1 MLIGAMFK
9 RAARMTAMIQR
20 NGPSS
25 RSVAHD
31 DLIQPMGPFHDSSK
45 AGVRRNEGAKR
56 ATFTIIA
63 GLVAF

>member
-1 MLIGAMFK
+1 
-9 RAARMTAMIQR
+9 MTAMIQR

-25 RSVAHD
+25 RSVAPD
-31 DLIQPMGPFHDSSK
+31 DLIQPMGRFDDSSK